1 MRILEILSEQTIG
14 TTGSTTGQPGQVQ
27 QVSQPPGA
35 STSPTGNP
43 ANATQQKP
51 DPMVQQ
57 LTALLK
63 QNKVVDN
70 EKDVN
75 NFLSAAQATLNKKT
89 LNPDQQELMGKLAG
103 PMMTDPK
110 LIDKIKLLM
119 PKKPGTT
126 DQQQTPPGAPI

>member
-1 MRILEILSEQTIG
+1 MRILEIISEQTIG
-14 TTGSTTGQPGQVQ
+14 TSGSTTGQPGQVQ
-27 QVSQPPGA
+27 QVSQPPGTA
-35 STSPTGNP
+35 GKP
-43 ANATQQKP
+43 ADPSQQKP

-70 EKDVN
+70 EKDIN
-75 NFLSAAQATLNKKT
+75 GFLGAAQATLDKKA

-119 PKKPGTT
+119 PKKPGSTG
-126 DQQQTPPGAPI
+126 QQMQAPPGAPV